1 MVPTVKTTSL
11 WASEAMTTAVGTYT
25 SAAIEVPRGTGYAS
39 ILVVTS
45 AGSLALTY
53 EVSSDGANW
62 YTPEDTS
69 GTGLE
74 SINGA
79 VTVGSNWIVF
89 SPTLARYIR
98 IVAVLTVA
106 NSTVSI
112 DLHRSE
118 EI

>member
-1 MVPTVKTTSL
+1 MKVVTKNL
-11 WASEAMTTAVGTYT
+11 WSSEAMLTATGTYR
-25 SAAIEVPRGTGYAS
+25 SAAVDMLRLTGEAS

-53 EVSSDGANW
+53 EVSNDGTNW
-62 YTPEDTS
+62 YSPEDTS
-69 GTGLE
+69 GTALNV
-74 SINGA
+74 INAA

-89 SPTLARYIR
+89 SPSLGRYLR
-98 IVAVLTVA
+98 IVAILTGG

-112 DLHRSE
+112 DLQNSQ